1 MQRIGKFLSRRSS
14 WSIPYVLFMVI
25 FVVLPLILIVGY
37 AFTDADGHF
46 TLGNFTEFLHQKEAI
61 NTFVYSIFIAALTTA
76 ICILLGYPAAYILAL
91 SKDIKAADI
100 IVVLF
105 LVPMLINVLMRTI
118 ASVALF
124 DWLGIPLGQGTLV
137 AGMVYNFIPFMILPI
152 FNQLKKIDPSFMEA
166 AQDLGAKP
174 VEVFT
179 KVILPL
185 SKPGVVSG
193 VMMVFMPTIST
204 FAISELLTLNKI
216 QLFGTIIQQNINN
229 GLWNYGAML
238 ALIMLV
244 IIIVSNIFT
253 EDEGNMQETVL

>member
-1 MQRIGKFLSRRSS
+1 M
-14 WSIPYVLFMVI
+14 LFMVI

-46 TLGNFTEFLHQKEAI
+46 TFGNFTEFLHQKEAM

>member
-1 MQRIGKFLSRRSS
+1 M
-14 WSIPYVLFMVI
+14 LFMVI

-37 AFTDADGHF
+37 AFTDASGHF
-46 TLGNFTEFLHQKEAI
+46 TFGNFTEFLHQKEAM

-124 DWLGIPLGQGTLV
+124 DWLKIPLGAGTLV

-174 VEVFT
+174 VEVFI